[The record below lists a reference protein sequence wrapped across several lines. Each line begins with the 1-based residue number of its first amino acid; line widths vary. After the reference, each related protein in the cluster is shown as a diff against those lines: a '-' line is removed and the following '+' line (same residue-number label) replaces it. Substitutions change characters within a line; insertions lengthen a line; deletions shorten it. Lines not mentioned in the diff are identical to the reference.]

1 MRARRHSIDRAR
13 WGLALTAAGAVAV
26 AGVGLVPT
34 ASATPGPAGI
44 APGINISVFHNID
57 MVGTFGW
64 PVGATVTV
72 NVLRNGVV
80 IGTATGQTF
89 DAAPDGGALE
99 VNHGPLGAP
108 QPGDCWDGHTPDI
121 RPGDLIRV
129 TGNATTS
136 EVIVDNIDLTGPAT
150 LAADGAVEVRGVAR
164 TAAGVPIPT
173 AQLNSGEF
181 RTVLPGGQFRANPDV
196 TVAEG
201 ADGGFVMRY
210 LPPYAGFRAPTL
222 STPAERQQALLNED
236 GHMAGFGHAAPL
248 PDEAQ
253 LVEGF
258 GDATAAAPG
267 CEGSPLALDAV
278 TQTNHAK
285 LNLAAFA
292 AGGNLTVSGVSFDAT
307 AVSMTVGTLPAVNVT
322 PTGAVGGPQ
331 SWTAAVPMSQVADLP
346 DGNVTVSM
354 SSTRGGVPLA
364 GAAMV
369 LGKDTVA
376 PGAPSVSPNGGAIS
390 GQRSVFMS
398 GAPGDQ
404 LYFTVGNGSQPAPQV
419 AANGAVSGIQ
429 FTTPFNV
436 GPGQTVKAIAV
447 DAADNASPVTTAAFT
462 QAAVPGV
469 PGGASATIVPLA
481 PGIRDAKSGKPG
493 GPDSATAKW
502 RAPRA
507 NGAVLSG
514 YKVRALRLRPG
525 RSAKILGAVSVGANA
540 KTLKMSLAAGKY
552 KFQVRAVSA
561 AGSSPWSE
569 RSNQVRSR

>member
-1 MRARRHSIDRAR
+1 
-13 WGLALTAAGAVAV
+13 V
-26 AGVGLVPT
+26 AGVGFVPT
-34 ASATPGPAGI
+34 ASATPGAAGI

-72 NVLRNGVV
+72 NVLRSGVL
-80 IGTATGQTF
+80 IGSATGQTF

-129 TGNATTS
+129 TGNNTTS

-150 LAADGAVEVRGVAR
+150 LAADGAVEVRGVAL
-164 TAAGVPIPT
+164 TAAGVPIPPT
-173 AQLNSGEF
+173 SLNSGEF
-181 RTVLPGGQFRANPDV
+181 RTVLPAGQFRANPDV
-196 TVAEG
+196 TLAEG
-201 ADGGFVMRY
+201 AAGGFVMRY
-210 LPPYAGFRAPTL
+210 LPPYAGFRAPAT
-222 STPAERQQALLNED
+222 STPAERQQALLTVD

-258 GDATAAAPG
+258 GDAAAPAPG
-267 CEGSPLALDAV
+267 CEGSPFAQDAV
-278 TQTNHAK
+278 TQANHSK

-292 AGGNLTVSGVSFDAT
+292 SGGNLTVSGVSFDAS
-307 AVSMTVGTLPAVNVT
+307 AVSMTVGALPVVAVT

-331 SWTAAVPMSQVADLP
+331 TWTASVPMAAVAALP

-354 SSTRGGVPLA
+354 TSTRGGVPLT
-364 GAAMV
+364 GASMV
-369 LGKDTVA
+369 LVKDTVA
-376 PGAPSVSPNGGAIS
+376 PGAPSVSPSGGAIS

-398 GAPGDQ
+398 GAAGDRI
-404 LYFTVGNGSQPAPQV
+404 YFTVGDGGQPAPAV
-419 AANGAVSGIQ
+419 AANGAVSGTQ
-429 FTTPFNV
+429 YTTSFNV

-447 DAADNASPVTTAAFT
+447 DGSDNASSVTAAAFT
-462 QAAVPGV
+462 QAV
-469 PGGASATIVPLA
+469 PGGGAAAIVPLA
-481 PGIRDAKSGKPG
+481 PRIGDAKSGKPG
-493 GPDSATAKW
+493 GNDTATAKW
-502 RAPRA
+502 QAPPA

-514 YKVRALRLRPG
+514 FRVRALKLRPG
-525 RSAKILGAVSVGANA
+525 RSAKSLKAVSSNAGA
-540 KTLKMSLAAGKY
+540 KKLTMSLPSGTY
-552 KFQVRAVSA
+552 RFQVRAVSA
-561 AGSSPWSE
+561 AGKSPWSE

>member
-1 MRARRHSIDRAR
+1 MQARNSSIHRAR
-13 WGLALTAAGAVAV
+13 WGLALTSAAALAA

-72 NVLRNGVV
+72 TVLRNGVE
-80 IGTATGQTF
+80 IGTSTGQTF

-108 QPGDCWDGHTPDI
+108 QPGDCWEGHTPDI

-136 EVIVDNIDLTGPAT
+136 EIIVDNIDLTGPAT
-150 LAADGAVEVRGVAR
+150 LAAGGVVEVRGVAL
-164 TAAGVPIPT
+164 TAAGAPIPPT
-173 AQLNSGEF
+173 ELNSGEF
-181 RTVLPGGQFRANPDV
+181 RTVLPGGQFRANPDT
-196 TVAEG
+196 TVADPG
-201 ADGGFVMRY
+201 VPGGFVMRY
-210 LPPYAGFRAPTL
+210 LPPYAGFRAPAD
-222 STPAERQQALLNED
+222 STEAERQDALLTVD
-236 GHMAGFGHAAPL
+236 GHMTGFGHAAPL

-258 GDATAAAPG
+258 EDAVAPALG
-267 CEGSPLALDAV
+267 CEGSPLAQDAV
-278 TQTNHAK
+278 TQTNHSK
-285 LNLAAFA
+285 LNLAAMA
-292 AGGNLTVSGVSFDAT
+292 AGGDLVVSGVSFDAT
-307 AVSMTVGTLPAVNVT
+307 AVSTTVGTLGAVNVT

-331 SWTAAVPMSQVADLP
+331 TWTASVPMSQVATLP

-354 SSTRGGVPLA
+354 SSTRQGVPLA
-364 GAAMV
+364 GAPMV
-369 LGKDTVA
+369 LRKDVVA
-376 PGAPSVSPNGGAIS
+376 PGAPTVSPNGGAIS

-398 GAPGDQ
+398 GAPGDR
-404 LYFTVGNGSQPAPQV
+404 LFFTVGNGSQLPPQV
-419 AANGAVSGIQ
+419 GPSGQVSGIP
-429 FTTPFNV
+429 FTAPFNV

-447 DAADNASPVTTAAFT
+447 DAADNPSPVTTAAFT
-462 QAAVPGV
+462 QAV
-469 PGGASATIVPLA
+469 PGGGSAAIIPLA
-481 PGIRDAKSGKPG
+481 PSIGQAKSGKPG
-493 GPDSATAKW
+493 GEDTATAKW

-507 NGAVLSG
+507 NGAVVGG
-514 YKVRALRLRPG
+514 YKVRALKIRPG
-525 RSAKILGAVSVGANA
+525 RSAKILNAVSAGANA
-540 KTLKMSLAAGKY
+540 KKLKLSLDAGKY

-561 AGSSPWSE
+561 AGQSPWSQ